1 MKKFQVWAKW
11 FISWTDFSIFPLMW
25 NAMLEV
31 YWCPPTMNWMYYPRC
46 VSSARLT
53 ISTVDF
59 GASVSRDW
67 DVELSMFAF
76 AMSAF
81 SMLVASP

>member
-1 MKKFQVWAKW
+1 
-11 FISWTDFSIFPLMW
+11 
-25 NAMLEV
+25 
-31 YWCPPTMNWMYYPRC
+31 MYYPRC

-59 GASVSRDW
+59 CASVSSDW

-81 SMLVASP
+81 SMLVASPYKLSEYTSFESWGIEQMVALTMLS

>member
-1 MKKFQVWAKW
+1 
-11 FISWTDFSIFPLMW
+11 
-25 NAMLEV
+25 
-31 YWCPPTMNWMYYPRC
+31 MNWMYYPRC

-59 GASVSRDW
+59 CASVSRDW